1 MPTGSLGHGVCNL
14 GFLLW
19 GFVGFRL
26 PGFVSAPDVNYG
38 CSVYAFL
45 SEALVGTNNL
55 TPSSARLL
63 KEIEGH
69 LLSYERGDWEF
80 T

>member
-1 MPTGSLGHGVCNL
+1 MLVRRRAPQFLMPTGSLGHGVCNL

-26 PGFVSAPDVNYG
+26 PGFVSTPDVNYG

-45 SEALVGTNNL
+45 SEALVVTNNL
-55 TPSSARLL
+55 TPIIRVGS
-63 KEIEGH
+63 
-69 LLSYERGDWEF
+69 
-80 T
+80 